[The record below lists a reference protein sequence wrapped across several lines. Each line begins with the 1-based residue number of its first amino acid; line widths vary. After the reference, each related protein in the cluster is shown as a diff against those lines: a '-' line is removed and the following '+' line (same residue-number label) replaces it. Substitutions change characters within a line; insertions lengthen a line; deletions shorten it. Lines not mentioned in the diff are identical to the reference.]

1 MWQLRNLHRQDR
13 AENSRGFWSGSYKGN
28 LPLSFLIE
36 FELSPSYFFF
46 WGGIKVREIHTIYF
60 LPVLP
65 KSTFKCTLHLNVLPT
80 VQPTTLAYRKLFE
93 NECISSELGG
103 DDGKQI
109 LSWGSCIKDC
119 PVEDFTPACEKPP
132 PVPTFPLFDTVQTHY
147 VSSWFKISSQKPDYK
162 LTATRSRLHYPTWLF
177 DSGNTTDDV
186 EILVQVNF

>member
-1 MWQLRNLHRQDR
+1 MIFNFQGSPNQSHMPLFKMLQGSLKSNLKQ
-13 AENSRGFWSGSYKGN
+13 
-28 LPLSFLIE
+28 
-36 FELSPSYFFF
+36 
-46 WGGIKVREIHTIYF
+46 IHKYPEECTI
-60 LPVLP
+60 
-65 KSTFKCTLHLNVLPT
+65 
-80 VQPTTLAYRKLFE
+80 LAYRKLFK
-93 NECISSELGG
+93 NKCISSELGG

-186 EILVQVNF
+186 EILVQVNCQSLEQDLLVCTNEVYF